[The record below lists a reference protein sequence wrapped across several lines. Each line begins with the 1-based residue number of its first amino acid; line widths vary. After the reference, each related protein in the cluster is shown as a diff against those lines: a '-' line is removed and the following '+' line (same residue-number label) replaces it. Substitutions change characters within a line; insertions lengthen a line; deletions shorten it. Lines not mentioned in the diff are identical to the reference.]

1 MMKVELNDKKQIL
14 SKKENGT
21 AFQSQGKQQI
31 PSFLGIKQKK
41 ELDLSGEIDKIL
53 GGVKTARTGI
63 NFVRQDNNQLKR
75 NNSLENQ
82 TNFPQ
87 IKMQSASPKRENS
100 HNLVNA
106 EKGVVYKF
114 KQKDLSPKS
123 RQIAPEKSQQNMV
136 QDDQKEENF
145 QQKTKSKKQQTDNN
159 QNSEMIKRVTNLSNV
174 IYILGSYSNNLLEI
188 LEHHDDKEK
197 YTLELINKMKS
208 KEFLSSQKDR
218 VVNINKLYEKF
229 FIETLIKDGP
239 SKEVNKEIAQIIGQ
253 EIQTIIEYY
262 DQYIDNQEEQLR
274 KFNTFQDK
282 EIILI
287 TDFQEAL
294 KVLMDTYNYYF
305 KELEVFGKSKQ
316 DYNVYIKSLYQFKS
330 ILKTDPRNEKVCK
343 LFEDLEDL
351 LKSNYEKIDNALIK
365 IGKLNKE
372 NEELTKICQELQ
384 EQRSQF
390 LHKMLTIQTEKQG
403 TESNQQDQKQNSIN
417 SQNSSIRILE
427 DYYTQTIENL
437 KQENKRLNEQI
448 QKQSKKIQLYNN
460 MFKDNNN
467 NASQNANG
475 NMLNSVNQNQKDK
488 ADMGTSAHN
497 TSGIQNK
504 NTQQDDIKN
513 KIKQYY
519 TADKQI
525 QCTFIVEK
533 NPVQKKEND
542 ITHIIIQP
550 IIYLKSATVQSK
562 EWTLMVTNAVFSDKF
577 LSDIMDEND
586 LRPCIPMNIYVCEW
600 FLKKFGNK
608 DVAESLMKGFI
619 QLYKNQ
625 QMNNIFIQDYLISL
639 KKYGKQ
645 NERFKIFCE
654 VCGLDELLEQDQDN
668 TSYLY
673 NNTAYAVQIGYIFTY
688 ESVLILNFV
697 LLGINR
703 QRFKKTYMR
712 TQETVTILQK
722 IAYLV
727 RMTNKNYY
735 GQNQYLPLFPNIL
748 QRCLDLVSND
758 YSLRIWETIAQEENL
773 YKLDLSAL
781 ESKFKRIVQQD
792 VIQRTNDPL
801 GVYTGTQQ
809 EQEDSY
815 IRFDTLCRCILE
827 TMVDQRFFELE
838 GVYSSLKLKSNP
850 RFECLIGFQDFTKIV
865 SKVLPKKRVTTEKT
879 PLNVAVMRLIP
890 FLVNDDCI
898 KQNFLKI
905 KAPKAIQEL
914 VSRTDKFEMT
924 DESKKD
930 DNKGKQ
936 KSITSMNTV
945 KNPSKTGNSIM
956 GNILNKNGQQSTTK
970 PANNTSNNN
979 NSTTIFD
986 PQIEQQKFKERL
998 TSLYD
1003 TVSQLALLEE
1013 TYKMM
1018 YPLIKQLE
1026 KKNQSLL
1033 ALHTNIKEDF
1043 LTLPG
1048 SVVKQIKYEQFE
1060 EKTKEDM
1067 IFAIESSWEKF
1078 RKILAFI
1085 TK

>member
-1 MMKVELNDKKQIL
+1 MMKVELTDKKQIL
-14 SKKENGT
+14 MKKENGNP
-21 AFQSQGKQQI
+21 FQSQGGKQQT
-31 PSFLGIKQKK
+31 PSYLGKKQKK

-63 NFVRQDNNQLKR
+63 NFIRQENNQLKR

-87 IKMQSASPKRENS
+87 IKMQSASPRRENS

-106 EKGVVYKF
+106 EKSVAYKF

-123 RQIAPEKSQQNMV
+123 KQITTEKSQQNMI
-136 QDDQKEENF
+136 QDEQKEENF
-145 QQKTKSKKQQTDNN
+145 QQKTKSKKQQNNNN

-208 KEFLSSQKDR
+208 KEFLTSQKDR

-229 FIETLIKDGP
+229 FIDALIKDGP

-253 EIQTIIEYY
+253 EILTIIEYY

-294 KVLMDTYNYYF
+294 KVLMETYNYYF

-330 ILKTDPRNEKVCK
+330 TLKTDPRNEKVCK

-372 NEELTKICQELQ
+372 NEELTKICQDLQ

-403 TESNQQDQKQNSIN
+403 TENIQQDQKQNSIS
-417 SQNSSIRILE
+417 SQNSSTRILE

-460 MFKDNNN
+460 MFKDSNS
-467 NASQNANG
+467 NASQNLNG
-475 NMLNSVNQNQKDK
+475 NMLNSVNLNQKDK
-488 ADMGTSAHN
+488 VEMGTSAHN
-497 TSGIQNK
+497 TSGVQNK
-504 NTQQDDIKN
+504 NIQQDDIKN

-533 NPVQKKEND
+533 NPVLKKEND

-608 DVAESLMKGFI
+608 DVAESLMK
-619 QLYKNQ
+619 
-625 QMNNIFIQDYLISL
+625 DYLISL

-673 NNTAYAVQIGYIFTY
+673 NNTAYAVQI
-688 ESVLILNFV
+688 
-697 LLGINR
+697 GINR

-865 SKVLPKKRVTTEKT
+865 SKVLPKKSNRWLEVTYREFCQGVTTEKT

-924 DESKKD
+924 DDTKKD
-930 DNKGKQ
+930 DNKTKQ

-956 GNILNKNGQQSTTK
+956 GNILNKNSQQSSTK
-970 PANNTSNNN
+970 PANNTSSNPN

-1003 TVSQLALLEE
+1003 TVSQLGLLEE